1 MTRIEEFQHRVA
13 EQGKAVLG
21 YTADIVEWSAKKNID
36 VAKDVA
42 GFTVDQL
49 RLPTKAKDFAHYRE
63 SMMDAYGEFGGVLKS
78 HGKDYAEKIRE
89 VPAEVR
95 DLFVPKKAKAK
106 KVTAK
111 KAPAKKAPAR
121 KKAKKA
127 TAKKATAKKATA
139 KKAPV
144 AKKPAPVVKK
154 ATPVVEKAESKPTV

>member
-1 MTRIEEFQHRVA
+1 MTRIEEFQARVA

-63 SMMDAYGEFGGVLKS
+63 SLMGAYGDFGGVLKS
-78 HGKDYAEKIRE
+78 HGKDYADRLRE
-89 VPAEVR
+89 MPAEVR
-95 DLFVPKKAKAK
+95 DLFMPKKEAAK
-106 KVTAK
+106 KVTVG

-121 KKAKKA
+121 KKAKVARK
-127 TAKKATAKKATA
+127 TASRKK
-139 KKAPV
+139 
-144 AKKPAPVVKK
+144 APVVKK
-154 ATPVVEKAESKPTV
+154 PTPVVKKAEPVAEKAKAAV

>member
-1 MTRIEEFQHRVA
+1 MTRIEEFQTRVA

-63 SMMDAYGEFGGVLKS
+63 SVMGAYGDFGGVLKS
-78 HGKDYAEKIRE
+78 HGKDYADKLRE
-89 VPAEVR
+89 MPAEVR
-95 DLFVPKKAKAK
+95 DLFMPKKEVAK
-106 KVTAK
+106 KVTVR
-111 KAPAKKAPAR
+111 KAPAKKKAKVAR
-121 KKAKKA
+121 K
-127 TAKKATAKKATA
+127 TAAR

-144 AKKPAPVVKK
+144 AKKPTPVVKK
-154 ATPVVEKAESKPTV
+154 AEPVAEKTEAAV